1 MIGEIFPEEY
11 LLYQSINKNVESD
24 FQKTFTFHGSIPL
37 MGLGLGILSGLS
49 MKLLA
54 KKQSVLTIS
63 VSVLMPIGY

>member
-1 MIGEIFPEEY
+1 M
-11 LLYQSINKNVESD
+11 YQSLNKNVESD

-37 MGLGLGILSGLS
+37 TGLGFGILSGLS

-63 VSVLMPIGY
+63 VSVLMPIGS